1 MAMEQLSQRE
11 NEVFE
16 LAALGLSND
25 EIAGRLKISRRTVE
39 THLRTVFHKIGVSR
53 RSQLVALARDGV
65 LPPPAGGERTA
76 RVGPAAQPTAGPSTA
91 QRRLELYETAMRR
104 LVDRQFPLFEERV
117 ELTVTVG
124 DREGRDSIVERRRT
138 VPKPYLI
145 HRALRPIMTRTDGVP
160 MDLTGLDLR
169 CDVYGQDIRVDL
181 STMLER
187 DGRPLVMVLFQPGL
201 QTPTEWTL
209 SYSSPRLW
217 NPLRESGTD
226 TLNWAT
232 ATFDERHRPTVD
244 ELTLNVI
251 FPAGWTGVG
260 IAERDDLGTLR
271 TTTLPSG
278 QAQVTWH
285 DSGSIAGAY
294 HWELRGAPSNSGV
307 GGAVGEHEPTG

>member
-16 LAALGLSND
+16 LAARGLSND
-25 EIAGRLKISRRTVE
+25 EIAEQLNISRRTVE
-39 THLRTVFHKIGVSR
+39 THLRTVFHKTGVSR

-65 LPPPAGGERTA
+65 LPPAGGERTTRA
-76 RVGPAAQPTAGPSTA
+76 SPPAQPAVPPGTAE
-91 QRRLELYETAMRR
+91 RRLELYEAALRR

-124 DREGRDSIVERRRT
+124 DREGRDTVVERRRT

-145 HRALRPIMTRTDGVP
+145 HRAMRPIMTPAGGVP

-169 CDVYGQDIRVDL
+169 CDVYGQDIRADL
-181 STMLER
+181 STMLEQ

-209 SYSSPRLW
+209 GYSSPRLW
-217 NPLRESGTD
+217 NPLRETGVD

-244 ELTLNVI
+244 ELTLTVI

-260 IAERDDLGTLR
+260 IGERDGLGTVR
-271 TTTLPSG
+271 TTRLPTG
-278 QAQVTWH
+278 QTQVTWH
-285 DSGSIAGAY
+285 DRMSIAGAY
-294 HWELRGAPSNSGV
+294 HWELRGGIGSEEYAG
-307 GGAVGEHEPTG
+307 